1 MAIKW
6 KTSIPEWT
14 NMTAS
19 GTDYTLC
26 GADDDM
32 SSIKSISI
40 VNGNTTGSSSVK
52 ISIWIDTSGM
62 DNSSPEYSTTPI
74 YLVRKRSLMIER
86 ASVFNSIINN
96 ATWSSKGAV
105 LKCNILVPIQWQPSG
120 SSSNY
125 WFAGSIILSGQNDST
140 NTPNIAQF

>member
-14 NMTAS
+14 DVSSS
-19 GTDYTLC
+19 GTTYTLC
-26 GADDDM
+26 SADDDM

-40 VNGNTTGSSSVK
+40 VNGNSAGSSVK
-52 ISIWIDTSGM
+52 ISVWVDTSGM
-62 DNSSPEYSTTPI
+62 DSSSPEYSTTPI
-74 YLVRKRSLMIER
+74 YLVRKRSLMIQR

-105 LKCNILVPIQWQPSG
+105 LKCSILVPTTWQPSG
-120 SSSNY
+120 SAQDY

-140 NTPNIAQF
+140 NTPNISQF

>member
-14 NMTAS
+14 NVTAS
-19 GTDYTLC
+19 GTEYVLC
-26 GADDDM
+26 SADDDM

-40 VNGNTTGSSSVK
+40 VNGNSGGSSVK
-52 ISIWIDTSGM
+52 VSVWIDTSGM
-62 DNSSPEYSTTPI
+62 DPSSPEYSAAPI
-74 YLVRKRSLMIER
+74 YLVRKRSLMNQR

-105 LKCNILVPIQWQPSG
+105 LKCHILVPVDWDNG
-120 SSSNY
+120 STTDY

-140 NTPNIAQF
+140 NTPNMSSF

>member
-14 NMTAS
+14 DMTAS
-19 GTDYTLC
+19 GTDYVLC
-26 GADDDM
+26 SADDDM

-40 VNGNTTGSSSVK
+40 VNGNNGGSSVK
-52 ISIWIDTSGM
+52 VSVWIDTSGM
-62 DNSSPEYSTTPI
+62 EPSSPEYSTTPI
-74 YLVRKRSLMIER
+74 YLVRKRSLMNER

-105 LKCNILVPIQWQPSG
+105 LKCNILVPVTWDNG
-120 SSSNY
+120 SSIDY

-140 NTPNIAQF
+140 NTPNTASF